1 MGYESKQRPEIIKK
15 PGIAIVLAAGRGSR
29 MKSAVPKQYL
39 PLNGRPVL
47 AWSLAAF
54 QEFEK
59 VGEILLVTSEEEID
73 FCRNEIVERY
83 GLDKVTGIVPGG
95 AERYLSV
102 WEGLKA
108 ARDFI
113 STDIEND
120 ADRYV
125 WIHDG
130 ARPLIDAELLE
141 RVYGAVVR
149 HKACVTGMPAKDTI
163 KISDRG
169 GFVKET
175 PDRRALW
182 QVQTPQVFSYPLI
195 YEAYRK
201 LIDAGI
207 CDVTDDA
214 MVVERMTGRKVK
226 LVEGSYRNLKIT
238 TPDDLKIAEVL
249 LQKEKRS

>member
-1 MGYESKQRPEIIKK
+1 MKYERDQRTGSTEK

-29 MKSAVPKQYL
+29 MNSAVPKQYL

-54 QEFEK
+54 QEFDR

-73 FCRNEIVERY
+73 FCRNEIVGKY
-83 GLDKVTGIVPGG
+83 GLDKVTGIIPGG

-108 ARDFI
+108 AEDII
-113 STDIEND
+113 STDIEYD
-120 ADRYV
+120 TDRYI

-130 ARPLIDAELLE
+130 ARPLIDAELLG
-141 RVYGAVVR
+141 RVHEAVVL
-149 HKACVTGMPAKDTI
+149 HKACVTGMPVKDTI
-163 KISDRG
+163 KISDPD

-175 PDRRALW
+175 PDRKALW
-182 QVQTPQVFSYPLI
+182 QVQTPQVFSFPLVC
-195 YEAYRK
+195 EAYRK

-207 CDVTDDA
+207 SDVTDDA
-214 MVVERMTGRKVK
+214 MVVERMTGKKVK